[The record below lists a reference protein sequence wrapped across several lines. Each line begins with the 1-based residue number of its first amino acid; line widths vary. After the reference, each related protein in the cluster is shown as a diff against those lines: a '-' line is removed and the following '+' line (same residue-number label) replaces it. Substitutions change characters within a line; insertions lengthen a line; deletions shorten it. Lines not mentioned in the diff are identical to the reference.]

1 MTTAS
6 AIIVAA
12 GRGKRMGSEMRKGFL
27 PLAGRPLFVHAAEA
41 FARAAW
47 TDELIL
53 VVHEADV
60 DAARFAVETI
70 APDAIVVQGGLTRR
84 DSSLAGVRAASGEII
99 LIHDGCRPF
108 VDAGLIERVVDG
120 ARRHGAAVPVLPTVE
135 TLYSMSGNAGCVQR
149 IVDRSEIVRAQTPQG
164 FRRSLILRC
173 LEAADPGITD
183 DASAVIACGESVAT
197 VPGGAVNLKVTYPSD
212 LRWAEAWIESADDLA

>member
-12 GRGKRMGSEMRKGFL
+12 GRGERMGSETRKGFL
-27 PLAGRPLFVHAAEA
+27 PLAGRPLFAHAAEA
-41 FARAAW
+41 FARATW
-47 TDELIL
+47 TDELVL
-53 VVHEADV
+53 VVHEADI
-60 DAARFAVETI
+60 DAARSVVETI
-70 APDAIVVQGGLTRR
+70 VPDAIVVQGGLTRR
-84 DSSLAGVRAASGEII
+84 DSSLAGVRAASGEIV

-108 VDAGLIERVVDG
+108 VDAGLIERVADG
-120 ARRHGAAVPVLPTVE
+120 AKRHGAAVPVLPTIE
-135 TLYSMSGNAGCVQR
+135 TLYSISGDGGCVR
-149 IVDRSEIVRAQTPQG
+149 YVVDRSEIVRAQTPQG

-197 VPGGAVNLKVTYPSD
+197 VPGEAVNVKVTYPSD
-212 LRWAEAWIESADDLA
+212 LRWAEAWIASADEPA